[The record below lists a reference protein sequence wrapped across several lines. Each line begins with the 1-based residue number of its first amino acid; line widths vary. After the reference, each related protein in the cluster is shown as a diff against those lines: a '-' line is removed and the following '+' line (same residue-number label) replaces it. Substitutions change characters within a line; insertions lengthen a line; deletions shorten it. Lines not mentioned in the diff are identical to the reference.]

1 MRMASHVG
9 PMSRIYLN
17 VTGKSMLNGPTNFT
31 TIIFFFNNS
40 IVTTIENER
49 FGL

>member
-17 VTGKSMLNGPTNFT
+17 VIGKSMLNGPTNFT
-31 TIIFFFNNS
+31 TIIFFDNS
-40 IVTTIENER
+40 IVTAIENER